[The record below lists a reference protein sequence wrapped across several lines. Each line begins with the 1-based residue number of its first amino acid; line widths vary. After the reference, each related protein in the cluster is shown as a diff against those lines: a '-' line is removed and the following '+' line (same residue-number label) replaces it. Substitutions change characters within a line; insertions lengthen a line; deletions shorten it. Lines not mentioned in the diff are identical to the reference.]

1 MWQRLSTY
9 TYPLKQVFLFM
20 LMAIVCY
27 NSLPALARLQT
38 PCLKAD
44 TKSFCYKELLLQVHF
59 FLNTWHRGG
68 LVWLTCHQYGIQ
80 DHAQTANQISS
91 Y

>member
-1 MWQRLSTY
+1 MAAFVHIHIPSEASFPFYAHGHCVLQLTISTS
-9 TYPLKQVFLFM
+9 QAVDSLF
-20 LMAIVCY
+20 
-27 NSLPALARLQT
+27 
-38 PCLKAD
+38 KAD
-44 TKSFCYKELLLQVHF
+44 TKNFCYKELLLQVHF

-68 LVWLTCHQYGIQ
+68 LVWLTCHQYGTQ